1 MGFSSAEQHIMTR
14 LAEAVLPEGKLLPAA
29 SAQTVK
35 KAIDGFDA
43 LPPGVGSGYRGML
56 WTLELSTLPRKR
68 ARFSTLTLGERLE
81 ALETFEAGDAQRVF
95 LRGLLLPLKL
105 AHFEDPALW
114 KALGC
119 RWSVEPPRT
128 LERNRWREQVSP
140 AFDFPEGE
148 PLECEVVVV
157 GTGAGGA
164 PVAQALAEK
173 GHAVLLLEEGEHH
186 TRQDFNG
193 RPMEMMRKLYR
204 RAGLTASVG
213 NTVIPIPIGKG
224 VGGTTTINSGTCF
237 RTPEY
242 VLRNWRDE
250 HGLPSMSEA
259 ELDPYFSQVEKF
271 LEIGPSSKRAL
282 GKPAEL
288 IAKGCDALGW
298 KHAPLNRNAPGCDG
312 QGLCC
317 FGCPT
322 DAKRSTNVSFVPKA
336 LENGAQLLTG
346 FEVTKVLV
354 EDERAVGVEGL
365 AKRDGVTKKLTVRAK
380 AVVLACGSLLTPV
393 LLQKNGL
400 ANSSGE
406 VGKNLSIHPASSAY
420 GVFEERLDSS
430 RTVPQGYGID
440 QFHDEGILFEGG
452 HTPLDLTAAAVPTFG
467 PQFVSMMERYEHT
480 IGFGFLVKDT
490 SRGRVRV
497 GPDGGPLISYWLNQ
511 HDLKKMQRGLG
522 LLARMFFAAGAQEVW
537 PTMSRF
543 PRLQS
548 ISDVERLESA
558 SITAREIDITAY
570 HPLGSCR
577 MGKDPLKSVVNERH
591 ETHDVHNLFICDGS
605 ALPSSLGVN
614 PQVTIMALALRAAQ
628 HIHARLESL
637 SHRERLRSAS

>member
-1 MGFSSAEQHIMTR
+1 MSWSSAEKEVLLK
-14 LAEAVLPEGKLLPAA
+14 LAEAALPVGRLLPGAGPH
-29 SAQTVK
+29 TVQRV
-35 KAIDGFDA
+35 IDGFDT
-43 LPPGVGSGYRGML
+43 LPPAVARGYRGLL

-68 ARFSTLTLGERLE
+68 ARFSSLTLGERLT
-81 ALETFEAGDAQRVF
+81 ALGSFESGDAQRVF

-105 AHFEDPALW
+105 AHFEDPAMW
-114 KALGC
+114 QALGC
-119 RWSVEPPRT
+119 RWSVEPPKK
-128 LERNRWREQVSP
+128 LESARWRDQISR
-140 AFDFPEGE
+140 AFELPEGE
-148 PLECEVVVV
+148 TLECDVVVV

-164 PVAQALAEK
+164 PVAQSLAQK
-173 GHAVLLLEEGEHH
+173 GHAVLMLEEGEHH
-186 TRQDFNG
+186 TRQDFTG
-193 RPMEMMRKLYR
+193 RPVEMLRKLYR

-213 NTVIPIPIGKG
+213 NTLIPIPIGKG

-237 RTPEY
+237 RTPGY
-242 VLRNWRDE
+242 VLRNWREE
-250 HGLPSMSEA
+250 HGLSTMNEA
-259 ELDPYFSQVEKF
+259 ELEPYFHEVERF
-271 LEIGPSSKRAL
+271 LEIGPSSARAL
-282 GKPAEL
+282 GKPAEK
-288 IAKGCDALGW
+288 IAQGCDALGW
-298 KHAPLNRNAPGCDG
+298 SHAPLQRNAPGCDG

-322 DAKRSTNVSFVPKA
+322 DAKRSTNVSFVPRA
-336 LENGAQLLTG
+336 LEHGAQLLTG

-354 EDERAVGVEGL
+354 EDERAVGVEGV
-365 AKRDGVTKKLTVRAK
+365 ARRGEETKRLTVRAK
-380 AVVLACGSLLTPV
+380 VVVLACGSLLTPV
-393 LLQKNGL
+393 LLLKNGL
-400 ANSSGE
+400 ANASGE

-440 QFHDEGILFEGG
+440 QFHDEGLLFEGG

-490 SRGRVRV
+490 SRGRIRV

-511 HDLKKMQRGLG
+511 PDLKKMQRGLG
-522 LLARMFFAAGAQEVW
+522 LLSRMFFAAGAQEVW

-543 PRLQS
+543 PRLKG
-548 ISDVERLESA
+548 IADVERLEAA
-558 SITAREIDITAY
+558 SISPREIDITAY

-577 MGKDPLKSVVNERH
+577 LGADPLKSVVGERH

-614 PQVTIMALALRAAQ
+614 PQVTIMALALRAAEG
-628 HIHARLESL
+628 IHARLEHLQS
-637 SHRERLRSAS
+637 RASAAA